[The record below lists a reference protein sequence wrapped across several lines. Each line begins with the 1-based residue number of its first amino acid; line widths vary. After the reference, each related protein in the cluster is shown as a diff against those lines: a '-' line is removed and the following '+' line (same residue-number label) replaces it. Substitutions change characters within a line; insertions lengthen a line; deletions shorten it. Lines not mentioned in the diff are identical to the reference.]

1 MAKNFGNAGS
11 MKAVANA
18 KKVEQEK
25 AQVVALQNIS
35 NDNLIDNPKN
45 GEDISFTADL
55 EESMKQNGFTDPME
69 VTDFG
74 MDNGKYMI
82 LSGHRRRMAGVKVF
96 GKEFFFPCIVRHFD
110 NAEQVQNYTLMAN
123 AQRDSAKDP
132 CLFCARYKLHEE
144 YLQSIGF
151 KGSKREEIAKRLGI
165 SAQQSDRY
173 NNMNKIILPVWDMVR
188 AEIVGISSVQPM
200 AKHTKEEQLVIYNI
214 MQSAVDKGVNLS
226 RDTVKKIV
234 DGFREGKTT
243 WEEIA
248 DMPRDSGLPLN
259 GFADSEPS
267 ESRDNGESGNRNDEV
282 NREHD
287 PIADEL
293 DAMDE
298 AEREWNENQQ
308 DNEDGEDEAEEK
320 EKHEPTPE
328 EKALKLGEDIAKQ
341 LAKLDTSLQDIWKC
355 KDKESAVDIVINMK
369 STMLALVDEMVR
381 VSDDWKINEE
391 ADKALTEIVEA
402 VELFNK

>member
-144 YLQSIGF
+144 YLESIGF

-165 SAQQSDRY
+165 SAQQADRY

-308 DNEDGEDEAEEK
+308 DNENGEDEAEEK

>member
-123 AQRDSAKDP
+123 AQRDSAKVP

-144 YLQSIGF
+144 YLESIGF

-165 SAQQSDRY
+165 SAQQADRY

-293 DAMDE
+293 DAMDK

>member
-144 YLQSIGF
+144 YLESIGF

-165 SAQQSDRY
+165 SAQQADRY

-267 ESRDNGESGNRNDEV
+267 ESQDNGESGNRNDEV

-308 DNEDGEDEAEEK
+308 DNEDGEEEAEEK

>member
-144 YLQSIGF
+144 YLESIGF

-165 SAQQSDRY
+165 SAQQADRY

-369 STMLALVDEMVR
+369 STMLALVDEMAR

-402 VELFNK
+402 IELFNK

>member
-35 NDNLIDNPKN
+35 NNNLIDNPKN

-144 YLQSIGF
+144 YLESIGF
-151 KGSKREEIAKRLGI
+151 NGSKREEIAKRLGI
-165 SAQQSDRY
+165 SAQQADRY

-267 ESRDNGESGNRNDEV
+267 ESRDNGKSGNRNDEV

-308 DNEDGEDEAEEK
+308 ENEDGEDEAEEK

-381 VSDDWKINEE
+381 VSDDWEINEE

>member
-144 YLQSIGF
+144 YLESIGF

-165 SAQQSDRY
+165 SAQQADRY

-391 ADKALTEIVEA
+391 ADKALAEIVEA

>member
-144 YLQSIGF
+144 YLESIGF

-165 SAQQSDRY
+165 SAQQADRY

-248 DMPRDSGLPLN
+248 DMPRDSGFPLN

-320 EKHEPTPE
+320 EKHEQTPE

>member
-144 YLQSIGF
+144 YLESIGF

-165 SAQQSDRY
+165 SAQQADRY

-267 ESRDNGESGNRNDEV
+267 ESRNNGESGNRNDEV

-320 EKHEPTPE
+320 

>member
-144 YLQSIGF
+144 YLESIGF

-165 SAQQSDRY
+165 SAQQADRY

-293 DAMDE
+293 DAMDK

-320 EKHEPTPE
+320 EKHEPNPE

>member
-144 YLQSIGF
+144 YLESIGF

-165 SAQQSDRY
+165 SAQQADRY

-320 EKHEPTPE
+320 EKPEPTPE

>member
-11 MKAVANA
+11 MKTVANA

-144 YLQSIGF
+144 YLESIGF

-165 SAQQSDRY
+165 SAQQADRY

>member
-144 YLQSIGF
+144 YLESIGF

-165 SAQQSDRY
+165 SAQQADRY

-248 DMPRDSGLPLN
+248 DMTRDSGLPLN

>member
-45 GEDISFTADL
+45 GEDNSFTADL

-74 MDNGKYMI
+74 MESGKYMI
-82 LSGHRRRMAGVKVF
+82 LSGHRRRQAGIKVF

-144 YLQSIGF
+144 YLESIGF

-165 SAQQSDRY
+165 SAQQADRY

-308 DNEDGEDEAEEK
+308 ENEDGEDEAEEK

-381 VSDDWKINEE
+381 VSDDWEINEE

>member
-144 YLQSIGF
+144 YLESIGF

-165 SAQQSDRY
+165 SAQQADRY

-259 GFADSEPS
+259 GFADSELS

>member
-144 YLQSIGF
+144 YLESIGF

-165 SAQQSDRY
+165 SAQQADRY

-287 PIADEL
+287 PIADEM

-308 DNEDGEDEAEEK
+308 ENEDGEDEAEEK

-381 VSDDWKINEE
+381 VSDDWEINEE

>member
-144 YLQSIGF
+144 YLESIGF

-165 SAQQSDRY
+165 SAQQADRY

-293 DAMDE
+293 DAMDK
-298 AEREWNENQQ
+298 AERGWNENQQ

>member
-144 YLQSIGF
+144 YLESIGF

-165 SAQQSDRY
+165 SAQQADRY

-293 DAMDE
+293 D
-298 AEREWNENQQ
+298 
-308 DNEDGEDEAEEK
+308 GEDEAEEK
-320 EKHEPTPE
+320 EKHEQTPE

>member
-144 YLQSIGF
+144 YLESIGF

-165 SAQQSDRY
+165 SAQQADRY

-214 MQSAVDKGVNLS
+214 MQSAVDKGVNLF

-234 DGFREGKTT
+234 GGFREGKTT

>member
-74 MDNGKYMI
+74 MDSGKYMI

-144 YLQSIGF
+144 YLESIGF

-165 SAQQSDRY
+165 SAQQADRY

-308 DNEDGEDEAEEK
+308 GNEDGEDEAEEK

-369 STMLALVDEMVR
+369 STMLAIVDEMVR
-381 VSDDWKINEE
+381 VSDDWEINEE

>member
-144 YLQSIGF
+144 YLESIGF

-165 SAQQSDRY
+165 SAQQADRY

-308 DNEDGEDEAEEK
+308 DNEDAEDEAEEK

>member
-144 YLQSIGF
+144 YLESIGF

-165 SAQQSDRY
+165 SAQQADRY

-308 DNEDGEDEAEEK
+308 DNEDGEDEAKEK

-381 VSDDWKINEE
+381 VSDDWEINEE

>member
-144 YLQSIGF
+144 YLESIGF

-165 SAQQSDRY
+165 SAQQADRY

>member
-74 MDNGKYMI
+74 MESGKYMI
-82 LSGHRRRMAGVKVF
+82 LSGHRRRQAGIKVF

-144 YLQSIGF
+144 YLESIGF

-165 SAQQSDRY
+165 SAQQADRY

-308 DNEDGEDEAEEK
+308 ENEDGEDEAEEK

-381 VSDDWKINEE
+381 VSDDWEINEE

>member
-144 YLQSIGF
+144 YLESIGF

-165 SAQQSDRY
+165 SAQQADRY

-293 DAMDE
+293 DAMDK

-381 VSDDWKINEE
+381 VSEDWEIIEE
-391 ADKALTEIVEA
+391 ADNALTEIVEA

>member
-144 YLQSIGF
+144 YLESIGF

-165 SAQQSDRY
+165 SAQQADRY

-308 DNEDGEDEAEEK
+308 GNEDGEDEAEEK

-381 VSDDWKINEE
+381 VSDDWEINEE

>member
-74 MDNGKYMI
+74 MESGKYMI

-144 YLQSIGF
+144 YLESIGF

-165 SAQQSDRY
+165 SAQQADRY

-308 DNEDGEDEAEEK
+308 ENEDGEDEAEEK

-381 VSDDWKINEE
+381 VSDDWEINEE

>member
-144 YLQSIGF
+144 YLESIGF

-165 SAQQSDRY
+165 SAQQADRY

-381 VSDDWKINEE
+381 VSDDWEINEE

>member
-96 GKEFFFPCIVRHFD
+96 GKKFFFPCIVRHFD

-144 YLQSIGF
+144 YLESIGF

-165 SAQQSDRY
+165 SAQQADRY

-298 AEREWNENQQ
+298 AE
-308 DNEDGEDEAEEK
+308 EK

>member
-74 MDNGKYMI
+74 MESGKYMI
-82 LSGHRRRMAGVKVF
+82 LSGHRRRMAGIKVF

-144 YLQSIGF
+144 YLESIGF

-165 SAQQSDRY
+165 SAQQADRY

-298 AEREWNENQQ
+298 AE
-308 DNEDGEDEAEEK
+308 EK

-381 VSDDWKINEE
+381 VSDDWEINEE

>member
-144 YLQSIGF
+144 YLESIGF

-165 SAQQSDRY
+165 SAQQADRY

-293 DAMDE
+293 DAMDK

-341 LAKLDTSLQDIWKC
+341 LVKLDTSLQDIWKC

>member
-144 YLQSIGF
+144 YLESIRF

-165 SAQQSDRY
+165 SAQQADRY

-298 AEREWNENQQ
+298 AE
-308 DNEDGEDEAEEK
+308 EK

>member
-74 MDNGKYMI
+74 MESGKYMI
-82 LSGHRRRMAGVKVF
+82 LSGHRRRQAGIKVF

-144 YLQSIGF
+144 YLESIGF
-151 KGSKREEIAKRLGI
+151 RGSKREEIAKRLGI
-165 SAQQSDRY
+165 SAQQADRY

-308 DNEDGEDEAEEK
+308 ENEDGEDEAEEK

-381 VSDDWKINEE
+381 VSDDWEINEE

>member
-144 YLQSIGF
+144 YLESIGF

-165 SAQQSDRY
+165 SAQQADRY

-298 AEREWNENQQ
+298 AGREWNENQQ
-308 DNEDGEDEAEEK
+308 DNEDGEDEAKEK

-381 VSDDWKINEE
+381 VSDDWEINEE

>member
-74 MDNGKYMI
+74 MDSGKYMI

-144 YLQSIGF
+144 YLESIGF

-165 SAQQSDRY
+165 SAQQADRY

-308 DNEDGEDEAEEK
+308 DNEDGKDEAEEK

-381 VSDDWKINEE
+381 VSDDWEINEE

>member
-45 GEDISFTADL
+45 GENISFTADL

-144 YLQSIGF
+144 YLESIGF

-165 SAQQSDRY
+165 SAQQADRY

>member
-144 YLQSIGF
+144 YLESIGF

-165 SAQQSDRY
+165 SAQQADRY

-298 AEREWNENQQ
+298 AERELNENQQ

>member
-74 MDNGKYMI
+74 MESGKYMI
-82 LSGHRRRMAGVKVF
+82 LSGHRRRQAGIKVF

-144 YLQSIGF
+144 YLESIGF

-165 SAQQSDRY
+165 SAQQADRY

-226 RDTVKKIV
+226 RDAVKKIV

-282 NREHD
+282 N
-287 PIADEL
+287 
-293 DAMDE
+293 AMDE

-308 DNEDGEDEAEEK
+308 ENEDGEDEAEEK

-381 VSDDWKINEE
+381 VSDDWEINEE

>member
-35 NDNLIDNPKN
+35 NNNLIDNPKN

-144 YLQSIGF
+144 YLESIGF

-165 SAQQSDRY
+165 SAQQADRY

-267 ESRDNGESGNRNDEV
+267 ESRDNGERGNRNDEV

-308 DNEDGEDEAEEK
+308 ENEDGEDEAEEK

-381 VSDDWKINEE
+381 VSDDWEINEE

>member
-144 YLQSIGF
+144 YLESIGF

-165 SAQQSDRY
+165 SAQQADRY

-293 DAMDE
+293 DAMDK
-298 AEREWNENQQ
+298 AEREWNENQR

-381 VSDDWKINEE
+381 VSDDWEINEE